1 MSLALYPME
10 RILPHARPMILIDE
24 VIARS
29 PERLV
34 AAVDVR
40 ADSLF
45 FRAPHGIAAHVSIEW
60 MAQCCAA
67 WAGAQALDQG
77 RKVDVG
83 FLLGTRDF
91 RADVDW
97 FAEGERLYVAA
108 ELEFQD
114 EEMASFR
121 CRTCRQPD
129 ADAVVSARLNVY
141 QPRDVEAFLASRG
154 GVA

>member
-24 VIARS
+24 VIARG

-45 FRAPHGIAAHVSIEW
+45 FRAPLGIAAHVSLEW
-60 MAQCCAA
+60 MAQACAA
-67 WAGAQALDQG
+67 FAGARALDGG
-77 RKVDVG
+77 RTVALG

-91 RADVDW
+91 RADVEW
-97 FAEGERLYVAA
+97 FGEGERLYVSAD
-108 ELEFQD
+108 LEFED

-129 ADAVVSARLNVY
+129 ADAVVLARLNVY
-141 QPRDVEAFLASRG
+141 QPHDVEAFLASRG